1 MPTTITEDLAPTG
14 VLRVSINLG
23 NPVLAQGTP
32 TAPTFRTAT
41 DVDRPGVRIGVK
53 QGSAYD
59 LYLSRTLR
67 HAEVVRGTDGID
79 EFRAQG
85 LDAAAGIRQPMT
97 EFVATQPNVR
107 LIDDRFME
115 IQQAVGTT
123 RTRQPATVGFL
134 RDLVTELKG
143 NGFVADALRRANQFD
158 VTVAP

>member
-85 LDAAAGIRQPMT
+85 LDAAAGTRQPM
-97 EFVATQPNVR
+97 
-107 LIDDRFME
+107 
-115 IQQAVGTT
+115 
-123 RTRQPATVGFL
+123 TVGFL

>member
-1 MPTTITEDLAPTG
+1 
-14 VLRVSINLG
+14 
-23 NPVLAQGTP
+23 
-32 TAPTFRTAT
+32 
-41 DVDRPGVRIGVK
+41 
-53 QGSAYD
+53 
-59 LYLSRTLR
+59 
-67 HAEVVRGTDGID
+67 
-79 EFRAQG
+79 
-85 LDAAAGIRQPMT
+85 MT

-134 RDLVTELKG
+134 RDLVTELKD